1 MSDTPAVNDRGVP
14 VVDLSPWWVGSDAD
28 RRALADEVDRIL
40 QRVGFLV
47 VTGHQV
53 PTTLPDQVR
62 DQGRAF
68 FALPRDVKDSYSSRV
83 GGRGWLGIGAEANGL
98 SEGTQTAAD
107 LKESF
112 IVGAE
117 GPMREGPDAAWFR
130 PNVWPGETPGLQPV
144 LEDYLARMRVLAD
157 ALLELF
163 SLAMGKDQQ
172 FLARHTASPSWSFQI
187 NWYPSLRVTG
197 APAPNQYRIGPHTDF
212 GTLTILDRQPG
223 DGGLQIDID
232 GEGWVDAPHVPGGLI
247 VNTGD
252 LTARWTGERWRSNRH
267 RVLPPPVSAPDE
279 ELMSLVYFFEA
290 DPEAVVEPLMPPIG
304 RRDDLPTVRAGD
316 FVRERYDAITLS

>member
-1 MSDTPAVNDRGVP
+1 MADTGVP
-14 VVDLSPWWVGSDAD
+14 VIDLSPWFTGSEQD
-28 RRALADEVDRIL
+28 RQALAEEVDRVL

-47 VTGHQV
+47 VTGHGV
-53 PTTLPDQVR
+53 PTDLPGRVR
-62 DQGRAF
+62 ALGREF
-68 FALPRDVKDSYSSRV
+68 FSLPRDQKEAMSSRV

-98 SEGTQTAAD
+98 SEGTQTAPD

-117 GPMREGPDAAWFR
+117 GPARQGPDAAWFV
-130 PNVWPGETPGLQPV
+130 PNTWPAQVPDLRPV
-144 LEDYLARMRVLAD
+144 LEDYLARMRTLAD
-157 ALLELF
+157 ELLGVF
-163 SLAMGKDQQ
+163 SRAMGEQED
-172 FLARHTASPSWSFQI
+172 FLRGFTMAPSWSFQI
-187 NWYPSLRVTG
+187 NWYPSLKVTG
-197 APAPNQYRIGPHTDF
+197 APAPRQYRIGPHTDF

-252 LTARWTGERWRSNRH
+252 LTARWSGERWRSNRH
-267 RVLPPPVSAPDE
+267 RVLPPPASAPDE

-290 DPEAVVEPLMPPIG
+290 DPEAMVVPLAPPRG
-304 RRDDLPTVRAGD
+304 RRDDLPSVRAGD
-316 FVRERYDAITLS
+316 FVRERYDAITLT